1 VVNTNEGKVVRAFHR
16 FTLVDQTGGGRDL
29 TKGRTREAGAVKIS
43 CARQDPN
50 ARNCHGYRKF
60 VKRNILEDPARGYL
74 RDDTIIIKYTI
85 ELVVTTGGALS
96 RNQHPNKGDLIKM
109 PLPTLGR
116 DLGELFRTGQNADYT
131 IVVQSGEGDQEEI
144 PVHRMLLEARSPF
157 FRGML
162 ESNMAE
168 AQEGRYVV
176 RDIDANVFKAML
188 HFIYTDALPE
198 EFEGTNLEVNMA
210 QHLLAAADMYQLTR
224 LRQMCERRLCE
235 TVDVETVAT
244 TLALAEQN
252 HAEDLKR
259 VCMDFVAKQLNLVI
273 QTEGYRHMSRS
284 CPNLQAELLQVIAN
298 QPGGMPHAREAHQ
311 RHAQHGRRL
320 EDAAGEE
327 RRVRQRRME

>member
-1 VVNTNEGKVVRAFHR
+1 
-16 FTLVDQTGGGRDL
+16 LVL
-29 TKGRTREAGAVKIS
+29 
-43 CARQDPN
+43 
-50 ARNCHGYRKF
+50 
-60 VKRNILEDPARGYL
+60 PA
-74 RDDTIIIKYTI
+74 
-85 ELVVTTGGALS
+85 
-96 RNQHPNKGDLIKM
+96 
-109 PLPTLGR
+109 
-116 DLGELFRTGQNADYT
+116 GQNADYT

-188 HFIYTDALPE
+188 HFIYTGELMDGQRLWAALTLCRYKNRLKGIPHVASMTACSPDPWLLQSTQVPHVGCFMLALRCRGVYVVWCCHIWLWLLCCPCCIFAVCCADALPE

-252 HAEDLKR
+252 HAEVR
-259 VCMDFVAKQLNLVI
+259 VCGRLLC
-273 QTEGYRHMSRS
+273 SRAAS
-284 CPNLQAELLQVIAN
+284 TSTSSGLLIDWTRIGCGMLQPQ
-298 QPGGMPHAREAHQ
+298 
-311 RHAQHGRRL
+311 
-320 EDAAGEE
+320 
-327 RRVRQRRME
+327 

>member
-1 VVNTNEGKVVRAFHR
+1 
-16 FTLVDQTGGGRDL
+16 
-29 TKGRTREAGAVKIS
+29 
-43 CARQDPN
+43 
-50 ARNCHGYRKF
+50 
-60 VKRNILEDPARGYL
+60 
-74 RDDTIIIKYTI
+74 
-85 ELVVTTGGALS
+85 
-96 RNQHPNKGDLIKM
+96 
-109 PLPTLGR
+109 
-116 DLGELFRTGQNADYT
+116 
-131 IVVQSGEGDQEEI
+131 VVQGEEGEQEI

-168 AQEGRYVV
+168 AQQGRYVV
-176 RDIDANVFKAML
+176 RDINAEVFKALL

-198 EFEGTNLEVNMA
+198 ELEGSNLEVNMA

-259 VCMDFVAKQLNLVI
+259 VCLDYVSKHLHLVI
-273 QTEGYRHMSRS
+273 HTEGYRHMSRS
-284 CPNLQAELLQVIAN
+284 CPNLQAELLQVIAQN
-298 QPGGMPHAREAHQ
+298 PAAATQAQHSRDHHRQP
-311 RHAQHGRRL
+311 QHGRRL
-320 EDAAGEE
+320 EDPAQEE